1 MMDRSLSFSRATCI
15 TVACAIVGAAAWA
28 DPVPEGGALTAG
40 FGYDAEGRLTTINLP
55 KGQGQPAA
63 RQNEF
68 LYDSLGRR
76 IQSTLAAPAPS
87 ASSPVI
93 KQGWD
98 GLDQLKS
105 VQDPR
110 STGVDG
116 HLTTTYT
123 VDGLGQRLRLS
134 SPDSGT
140 GTVDT
145 TYYPDGLPKVYT
157 DARGKTFTYEWDDLG
172 RLSKVAYSKGTATV
186 YTYDNC
192 TTGTSTTSVGQLC
205 KITDESGTTTYT
217 HDGFGRVL
225 TKKQV
230 VRYMPADST
239 AAINRTFQHTLVWGM
254 PDGAAQDIGN
264 LKSHTYPSKAR
275 VNYIYDPTTR
285 QLQSITL
292 TPVKPDGSGTAGPAA
307 TKTLLSGLQFHPL
320 GGAKSWLW
328 GDNVSYS
335 RGFDNHARLS
345 TYPLGD
351 PVGSGTAA
359 GLLRTL
365 GYDDAGRISSYTHS
379 GNAANPSSYDQTFGY
394 DGLDRLTANQQA
406 TNYGYEYD
414 LGHNRTKITVGGNS
428 YTQDIS
434 PNSNRV
440 SKERDQDGQRG
451 LGYWLNGS
459 LKSDGVN
466 TYAYSDRG
474 RLSKATLPSGAVANY
489 LYNGLEQ
496 RVVKHSTSLSV
507 VDGARY
513 FAYDEAGHLIGEY
526 DKNGDPVYE
535 VVFLGDT
542 PVAVITQTSTG
553 SPVQISTQIHYIY
566 ADHIN
571 TPRVIVQ
578 SDNHAIRWRWDQAE
592 AFGNS
597 VANEN
602 PSGLGVFTFNLR
614 FPGQTFDSETG
625 WFYNHHR
632 DYRAAAG
639 RYAQSDPIGLQ
650 GGINTYAYVEGN
662 PVSRFDMSGLVSC
675 QICTSAGNEG
685 ALQCLSQ
692 SGDVLVGQV
701 SAGAPG
707 YENNWKFQKEKNKGP
722 LPQAAYTMHVYEPT
736 KTPFSLKD
744 PANNDFPGIYLQPT
758 MPSKIWPRN
767 GFFFHKRG
775 PNPAGCPVTDDKSYE
790 WLDKALRDDGFMG
803 DLTVGGC

>member
-1 MMDRSLSFSRATCI
+1 MMMIKNRHPSLLRAACIAWACASLSSAT
-15 TVACAIVGAAAWA
+15 WA
-28 DPVPEGGALTAG
+28 DPVPEGGALATG

-63 RQNEF
+63 RQNQF
-68 LYDSLGRR
+68 GYDSLGRR

-87 ASSPVI
+87 ASSPII

-110 STGVDG
+110 STGVG
-116 HLTTTYT
+116 NHLTTTYT

-145 TYYPDGLPKVYT
+145 TYYPDGLPNVYT
-157 DARGKTFTYEWDDLG
+157 DARGKKFTYTWDDLG
-172 RLSKVAYSKGTATV
+172 RLSKVAYSTGTATS

-192 TTGTSTTSVGQLC
+192 TTGTTTSVGQLC
-205 KITDESGTTTYT
+205 KITDESGNTTYT

-225 TKKQV
+225 TKRQV
-230 VRYMPADST
+230 VSYKPAGSAT
-239 AAINRTFQHTLVWGM
+239 TTSRTFQHTLVWGM
-254 PDGAAQDIGN
+254 PDGAAQDIGK

-335 RGFDNHARLS
+335 RGYDSHARLS
-345 TYPLGD
+345 TYPLGN

-414 LGHNRTKITVGGNS
+414 LGHNRTKVTVGGTS
-428 YTQDIS
+428 YVQDIA
-434 PNSNRV
+434 PDSNRV
-440 SKERDQDGQRG
+440 AKERDLNGTRS
-451 LGYWLNGS
+451 LLYWPNGS
-459 LKSDGVN
+459 LRNDGVN
-466 TYAYSDRG
+466 TYTYSDRG

-496 RVVKHSTSLSV
+496 RVAKHSTSLNV

-513 FAYDEAGHLIGEY
+513 YAYDEAGHLIGEY

-535 VVFLGDT
+535 VIYLGDT
-542 PVAVITQTSTG
+542 PVAVITQTRTG
-553 SPVQISTQIHYIY
+553 SPTQISTQIHYIY
-566 ADHIN
+566 ADHID

-578 SDNHAIRWRWDQAE
+578 SGNHAIRWRWDQAE

-602 PSGLGVFTFNLR
+602 PSSLGVFTFNLR
-614 FPGQTFDSETG
+614 FPGQTFDKETG

-632 DYRAAAG
+632 DYRAGAG
-639 RYAQSDPIGLQ
+639 RYAQSDPIGLA
-650 GGINTYAYVEGN
+650 GGINTYAYVGGN
-662 PVSRFDMSGLVSC
+662 PVSYVDPEGLQRCGGGMRAESTSQPGVFRCVPDSSVPERQC
-675 QICTSAGNEG
+675 MTAECAAGLRPTPPPPGCRTTCNFKYQLVCTAAGIGASA
-685 ALQCLSQ
+685 LTS
-692 SGDVLVGQV
+692 
-701 SAGAPG
+701 
-707 YENNWKFQKEKNKGP
+707 
-722 LPQAAYTMHVYEPT
+722 
-736 KTPFSLKD
+736 
-744 PANNDFPGIYLQPT
+744 
-758 MPSKIWPRN
+758 
-767 GFFFHKRG
+767 
-775 PNPAGCPVTDDKSYE
+775 PAGGMAVGGSCIVV
-790 WLDKALRDDGFMG
+790 KALVCDKVCDE
-803 DLTVGGC
+803 CEKK